1 MTKRMVF
8 IIVSILWL
16 ALLFIGCTRSGA
28 PSCTDEAV
36 TKLVLEISTEEIQN
50 QMTLQTIA
58 ATYRYM
64 LLFPF
69 NVPGN
74 YNAVKQM
81 MNEATGESGDKEFRD
96 HLRQTIAAGD
106 KQFADTKIG
115 LTGIRKNGKNDELK
129 KCECGAS
136 LSFANGKTHPIAY
149 TAQFTEDGKVYVEV
163 GGLK

>member
-1 MTKRMVF
+1 MKKRISF
-8 IIVSILWL
+8 SAIYILL
-16 ALLFIGCTRSGA
+16 VLLCIGCTKSGA

-36 TKLVLEISTEEIQN
+36 TKLVLDISTEEIQN

-64 LLFPF
+64 LMFPF

-74 YNAVKQM
+74 YNTVKQM
-81 MNEATGESGDKEFRD
+81 MNETTGERGDKEFRD
-96 HLRQTIAAGD
+96 HLRKTIDVVD
-106 KQFADTKIG
+106 KQFADARTG

-129 KCECGAS
+129 KCECAAS
-136 LSFANGKTHPIAY
+136 LSFANGKTHPITY

-163 GGLK
+163 SGLK